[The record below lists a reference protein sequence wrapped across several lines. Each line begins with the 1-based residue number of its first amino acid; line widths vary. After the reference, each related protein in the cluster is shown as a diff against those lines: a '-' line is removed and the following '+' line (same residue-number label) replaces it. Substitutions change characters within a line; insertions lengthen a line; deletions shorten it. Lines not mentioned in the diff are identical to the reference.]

1 MAELVD
7 APDLGSGMATCV
19 SSSLFSPKSFNKKA
33 FCNLAESFFY
43 CQNTA
48 LNRYIDINYNVP
60 SLFSRRLKP
69 SLYKT
74 NLYIKVGKLL
84 YEYLRRV
91 LIKVFA
97 SQARSALRT
106 LLGLTK

>member
-1 MAELVD
+1 
-7 APDLGSGMATCV
+7 
-19 SSSLFSPKSFNKKA
+19 
-33 FCNLAESFFY
+33 
-43 CQNTA
+43 
-48 LNRYIDINYNVP
+48 
-60 SLFSRRLKP
+60 
-69 SLYKT
+69 
-74 NLYIKVGKLL
+74 LYIKVGKLL